1 MSVVVS
7 TKGIENL
14 VKQINDVYGKHIVTA
29 ELHSDGWFI
38 LVGENPI
45 RNTENTCDAVHYL
58 EGVKHGIELM
68 KEGLQ
73 LLIGQRN
80 SCP

>member
-1 MSVVVS
+1 MSVAVS

-14 VKQINDVYGKHIVTA
+14 VKQINDAYGKHIVTA

-45 RNTENTCDAVHYL
+45 KNIENASEVVRYL

-68 KEGLQ
+68 KEGL
-73 LLIGQRN
+73 
-80 SCP
+80 

>member
-1 MSVVVS
+1 MSVAVS
-7 TKGIENL
+7 TKGVENL
-14 VKQINDVYGKHIVTA
+14 VKQINAVYGKVIVTA

-45 RNTENTCDAVHYL
+45 KNIENASEAVRYL

-68 KEGLQ
+68 KEGL
-73 LLIGQRN
+73 
-80 SCP
+80 

>member
-1 MSVVVS
+1 MSVAVS

-14 VKQINDVYGKHIVTA
+14 VKQINDAYGKHIVTA

-45 RNTENTCDAVHYL
+45 KNIENASEAVRYL

-68 KEGLQ
+68 KEGL
-73 LLIGQRN
+73 
-80 SCP
+80 

>member
-1 MSVVVS
+1 MAVAVS
-7 TKGIENL
+7 TKGVENL
-14 VKQINDVYGKHIVTA
+14 VKQINDAYGKHIVTA

-45 RNTENTCDAVHYL
+45 RNTENACEAVQYL

-80 SCP
+80 GCP

>member
-1 MSVVVS
+1 MAVAVS
-7 TKGIENL
+7 TKGVKSL
-14 VKQINDVYGKHIVTA
+14 VKEINDTYGMHIVTA

-45 RNTENTCDAVHYL
+45 RNTENTRDAVHYL

-68 KEGLQ
+68 KEGL
-73 LLIGQRN
+73 
-80 SCP
+80 

>member
-1 MSVVVS
+1 MAVAVS
-7 TKGIENL
+7 AKGIENL
-14 VKQINDVYGKHIVTA
+14 VKQINAAYGKVIVTA

-45 RNTENTCDAVHYL
+45 RNTQNTYEVVQYL

-68 KEGLQ
+68 KEGL
-73 LLIGQRN
+73 
-80 SCP
+80 

>member
-1 MSVVVS
+1 MAVAVR
-7 TKGIENL
+7 TKAVKNL
-14 VKQINDVYGKHIVTA
+14 VKEINAVYGKHIVTA

-45 RNTENTCDAVHYL
+45 RNTENTCEVVQYL

-68 KEGLQ
+68 KEGL
-73 LLIGQRN
+73 
-80 SCP
+80 

>member
-1 MSVVVS
+1 MAVAVS
-7 TKGIENL
+7 AKGIENL
-14 VKQINDVYGKHIVTA
+14 VKQINAAYGKVIVTA

-45 RNTENTCDAVHYL
+45 KDIENASEAVRYL

-80 SCP
+80 GYP

>member
-1 MSVVVS
+1 MAVAVS

-14 VKQINDVYGKHIVTA
+14 VKQINAAYGKVIVTS
-29 ELHSDGWFI
+29 ELHSDGWLI

-45 RNTENTCDAVHYL
+45 KNRGNASEAVRYL

-68 KEGLQ
+68 KEGL
-73 LLIGQRN
+73 
-80 SCP
+80 

>member
-1 MSVVVS
+1 MAVAVS

-14 VKQINDVYGKHIVTA
+14 VKQINDAYDKVIVTA
-29 ELHSDGWFI
+29 ELHSDGWLI

-45 RNTENTCDAVHYL
+45 RNTENTCEVVRYL

-68 KEGLQ
+68 KEGL
-73 LLIGQRN
+73 
-80 SCP
+80 

>member
-1 MSVVVS
+1 MAVVVS

-38 LVGENPI
+38 LVGENP
-45 RNTENTCDAVHYL
+45 
-58 EGVKHGIELM
+58 K
-68 KEGLQ
+68 
-73 LLIGQRN
+73 IGRAHV
-80 SCP
+80 

>member
-1 MSVVVS
+1 MAVAVS
-7 TKGIENL
+7 TKGVENL
-14 VKQINDVYGKHIVTA
+14 VKQINAVYGKVIVTA

-45 RNTENTCDAVHYL
+45 KNIENASEAVRYL

-68 KEGLQ
+68 KEGL
-73 LLIGQRN
+73 
-80 SCP
+80 

>member
-1 MSVVVS
+1 MAVAVS

-14 VKQINDVYGKHIVTA
+14 VKQINAAYGKVIVTA
-29 ELHSDGWFI
+29 ELYSDGWLI

-45 RNTENTCDAVHYL
+45 KNIENASEAVRYL

-68 KEGLQ
+68 KEGL
-73 LLIGQRN
+73 
-80 SCP
+80 

>member
-1 MSVVVS
+1 MAVAVS
-7 TKGIENL
+7 AKGIENL
-14 VKQINDVYGKHIVTA
+14 VKQINAAYGKVIVTA

-45 RNTENTCDAVHYL
+45 KDIENASEAVRYL

-68 KEGLQ
+68 KEGL
-73 LLIGQRN
+73 
-80 SCP
+80 